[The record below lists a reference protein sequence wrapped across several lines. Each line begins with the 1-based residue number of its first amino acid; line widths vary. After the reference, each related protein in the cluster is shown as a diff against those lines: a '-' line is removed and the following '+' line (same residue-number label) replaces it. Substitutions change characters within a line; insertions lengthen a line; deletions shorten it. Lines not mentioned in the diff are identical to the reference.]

1 MPHIW
6 IEYSGNLA
14 LDTRA
19 LMRTVQ
25 AAAVG
30 DGSLFPLA
38 GARTRALRV
47 DDCLV
52 VDGHPDNAFVHVVL
66 RIGHGRNDAQK
77 AALGERVFQALT
89 TALAP
94 QMAARPL
101 GISMQIEE
109 ADPVLNY
116 KLNNYR
122 DYLAAR
128 AAQTSA
134 ALAAPPRTVVGAAL
148 NTRQALAALGNAV
161 DAPPYKAAPKA
172 PVLYIKP
179 VNTYAQDGD
188 VITLPA
194 DITEVQ
200 VGATLGVVFA
210 RRATRLSESEALD
223 VVAGYRVVADLSV
236 PHASYF
242 RPALKQQC
250 RDGFCPIGRD
260 LAPASAIANPD
271 ALDIEVW
278 VDGVVAQRASTAD
291 LVRPVARLIADVTQF
306 MSFEA
311 GDMLLVG
318 TPHDAPR
325 LRAGQRYDIR
335 IAQVGTLGN
344 SLAAAT
350 V

>member
-14 LDTRA
+14 LDTGA

-25 AAAVG
+25 AAAIG

-47 DDCLV
+47 DDCLI
-52 VDGHPDNAFVHVVL
+52 VDGHPDNAFVHVLL
-66 RIGHGRNDAQK
+66 RIGHGRSDAQK

-94 QMAARPL
+94 HLAARPL

-122 DYLAAR
+122 EHLAAR
-128 AAQTSA
+128 AAAARA

-148 NTRQALAALGNAV
+148 NTRQALEALGDAV
-161 DAPPYKAAPKA
+161 NAPPYLAAPKA

-179 VNTYAQDGD
+179 ANTYAQDGD

-194 DITEVQ
+194 DVDEIQ
-200 VGATLGVVFA
+200 VGASLGVVFA
-210 RRATRLSESEALD
+210 RRATRLTEAEALD
-223 VVAGYRVVADLSV
+223 HVAGYRVVADLSV

-260 LAPASAIANPD
+260 LAPASTITNPD
-271 ALDIEVW
+271 ALDIDVFI
-278 VDGVVAQRASTAD
+278 DGVLAQHASTAD

-306 MSFEA
+306 MSFDA

-318 TPHDAPR
+318 APHGAPR

-335 IAQVGTLGN
+335 ISQVGALAN
-344 SLAAAT
+344 PLAAAT

>member
-19 LMRTVQ
+19 LMRAVQ
-25 AAAVG
+25 GAAVG

-47 DDCLV
+47 DDCLI

-66 RIGHGRNDAQK
+66 RIGHGRTDAQK
-77 AALGERVFQALT
+77 AALGERVFLALN

-94 QMAARPL
+94 HLAMRPL

-116 KLNNYR
+116 KHNNYR
-122 DYLAAR
+122 HYLAQR
-128 AAQTSA
+128 AEAASA
-134 ALAAPPRTVVGAAL
+134 ALAQPPRTVVGVAL
-148 NTRQALAALGNAV
+148 NTRQSLDALGDAV
-161 DAPPYKAAPKA
+161 NAPPYKAAPRA

-179 VNTYAQDGD
+179 ANTYARDGD
-188 VITLPA
+188 TITLPA
-194 DITEVQ
+194 DVQEVQ
-200 VGATLGVVFA
+200 VGACLGVVFA
-210 RRATRLSESEALD
+210 RRASRVSQADALD
-223 VVAGYRVVADLSV
+223 YVAGYRVVADLCV
-236 PHASYF
+236 PHDSYF

-250 RDGFCPIGRD
+250 RDGFCPIGD
-260 LAPASAIANPD
+260 TLAPVSPAINPD
-271 ALDIEVW
+271 ALDIEVL
-278 VDGVVAQRASTAD
+278 VDGVVRQRASTAD
-291 LVRPVARLIADVTQF
+291 LFRPVARLIADVTEF
-306 MSFEA
+306 MSFDA
-311 GDMLLVG
+311 GDILLVG

-325 LRAGQRYDIR
+325 VRARQRYDIR

-344 SLAAAT
+344 TLAAT
-350 V
+350 

>member
-14 LDTRA
+14 LDTAA

-25 AAAVG
+25 RAAVG

-47 DDCLV
+47 DDYLV

-66 RIGHGRNDAQK
+66 RIGHGRSDAQQ

-89 TALAP
+89 SALAP
-94 QMAARPL
+94 HLAARPL

-128 AAQTSA
+128 AAQADA
-134 ALAAPPRTVVGAAL
+134 ALAAPPRTVVGTAL
-148 NTRQALAALGNAV
+148 NTRQWREALGSAME
-161 DAPPYKAAPKA
+161 APPYQAAPQA

-179 VNTYAQDGD
+179 ANTYAQDGD

-194 DITEVQ
+194 DVDEVQ

-210 RRATRLSESEALD
+210 RRTTRTSEADALD
-223 VVAGYRVVADLSV
+223 HVAGYRVVADLFV
-236 PHASYF
+236 PHASFF
-242 RPALKQQC
+242 RPALKAQC

-260 LAPASAIANPD
+260 LAPAATLANPD
-271 ALDIEVW
+271 ALDIEVY
-278 VDGVVAQRASTAD
+278 VDGELAQRASTAD

-318 TPHDAPR
+318 TPYDAPR
-325 LRAGQRYDIR
+325 VRAGQRYDIR
-335 IAQVGTLGN
+335 ISQVGALGN
-344 SLAAAT
+344 ALAAAPL
-350 V
+350 

>member
-14 LDTRA
+14 LDTQM

-25 AAAVG
+25 DAAVG

-47 DDCLV
+47 DDCLI

-66 RIGHGRNDAQK
+66 RIGHGRNAEQK

-89 TALAP
+89 AALAP

-122 DYLAAR
+122 EHLAAR
-128 AAQTSA
+128 AAA
-134 ALAAPPRTVVGAAL
+134 AAAPWPRTVVGAAL
-148 NTRQALAALGNAV
+148 NTRQALAAMGDAV

-179 VNTYAQDGD
+179 ANTYARHGA
-188 VITLPA
+188 VISLPA
-194 DITEVQ
+194 DVDEVEI
-200 VGATLGVVFA
+200 GACLGVVFA
-210 RRATRLSESEALD
+210 RRATRVSEAEALD
-223 VVAGYRVVADLSV
+223 YVAGYRVVADLSV

-242 RPALKQQC
+242 RPALKQKC
-250 RDGFCPIGRD
+250 RDGFCPIGQD
-260 LAPASAIANPD
+260 LAPAADVTDPD
-271 ALDIEVW
+271 ALDIEVR
-278 VDGVVAQRASTAD
+278 VDGQVAQRASTAD
-291 LVRPVARLIADVTQF
+291 LIRPVARLIADVTQF
-306 MSFEA
+306 MTLEA
-311 GDMLLVG
+311 GDILLMG
-318 TPHDAPR
+318 APHGAPR
-325 LRAGQRYDIR
+325 ARAGQRYDISISR
-335 IAQVGTLGN
+335 VGTLGN
-344 SLAAAT
+344 PLAAAGSAR
-350 V
+350 

>member
-6 IEYSGNLA
+6 IEYSGNLD
-14 LDTRA
+14 LDTRT

-25 AAAVG
+25 DAAVG

-47 DDCLV
+47 DDCLI

-66 RIGHGRNDAQK
+66 RIGHGRSDAQK
-77 AALGERVFQALT
+77 SALGERVFQALT
-89 TALAP
+89 TALASH
-94 QMAARPL
+94 MDAGPL
-101 GISMQIEE
+101 GISLQIEE

-128 AAQTSA
+128 AAKSA
-134 ALAAPPRTVVGAAL
+134 TEMALPRTVVGAAL
-148 NTRQALAALGNAV
+148 NTRQSLEALGDAV
-161 DAPPYKAAPKA
+161 NAPPYKAAPHA

-179 VNTYAQDGD
+179 ANTYAQDGD
-188 VITLPA
+188 TITLPA
-194 DITEVQ
+194 DVDEIEI
-200 VGATLGVVFA
+200 GACLAVEFS
-210 RRATRLSESEALD
+210 RRASRVTEAEALD
-223 VVAGYRVVADLSV
+223 HVAGYRVVADLSV

-242 RPALKQQC
+242 RPALKQKC

-260 LAPASAIANPD
+260 LVPTASVLNPD
-271 ALDIEVW
+271 ALDIEVH
-278 VDGVVAQRASTAD
+278 VDGVLAQRASTAD
-291 LVRPVARLIADVTQF
+291 LIRPVARLIADVTQF

-311 GDMLLVG
+311 GDLLLVG
-318 TPHDAPR
+318 APHGAPR
-325 LRAGQRYDIR
+325 ARAGQRYDIH
-335 IAQVGTLGN
+335 ISQVGTLGN
-344 SLAAAT
+344 PLAAAT

>member
-47 DDCLV
+47 DDCLI

-134 ALAAPPRTVVGAAL
+134 ALAAPPRSVVGAAL
-148 NTRQALAALGNAV
+148 NTRQALAALGSAV

-179 VNTYAQDGD
+179 ANTYAQDGD

-210 RRATRLSESEALD
+210 RRATRVSESEALD

-344 SLAAAT
+344 ALAAAT

>member
-14 LDTRA
+14 LDTQA

-25 AAAVG
+25 DAAVG

-47 DDCLV
+47 DDCLI

-66 RIGHGRNDAQK
+66 RIGHGRNAEQK

-89 TALAP
+89 AALAP

-122 DYLAAR
+122 EHLAAR
-128 AAQTSA
+128 AAA
-134 ALAAPPRTVVGAAL
+134 AATPWPRTVVGAAL
-148 NTRQALAALGNAV
+148 NTRQALAALGEAV

-179 VNTYAQDGD
+179 ANTYARNGD
-188 VITLPA
+188 VIALPA
-194 DITEVQ
+194 DVDEVE
-200 VGATLGVVFA
+200 VGACLGVVFA
-210 RRATRLSESEALD
+210 RRATRVSEAEALD
-223 VVAGYRVVADLSV
+223 YVAGYRVVADLSV

-242 RPALKQQC
+242 RPALKQKC
-250 RDGFCPIGRD
+250 RDGFCPIGQD
-260 LAPASAIANPD
+260 LAPVAAVGDVD
-271 ALDIEVW
+271 ALDIELRI
-278 VDGVVAQRASTAD
+278 DGQVAQRASTAD
-291 LVRPVARLIADVTQF
+291 LIRPVARLIADVTQF
-306 MSFEA
+306 MTLEA
-311 GDMLLVG
+311 GDILLAG
-318 TPHDAPR
+318 TPHGAPCA
-325 LRAGQRYDIR
+325 RAGQRYEISISR
-335 IAQVGTLGN
+335 VGTLGN
-344 SLAAAT
+344 ALAAAR
-350 V
+350 

>member
-14 LDTRA
+14 LDTHA

-25 AAAVG
+25 DAAVG

-47 DDCLV
+47 DDCLI

-66 RIGHGRNDAQK
+66 RIGHGRSDAQK
-77 AALGERVFQALT
+77 AALGERVFKALSA
-89 TALAP
+89 ALAP
-94 QMAARPL
+94 HMAMRPL

-116 KLNNYR
+116 KQNNYR

-128 AAQTSA
+128 AAQANA
-134 ALAAPPRTVVGAAL
+134 ALAGPPRTVVGAAL
-148 NTRQALAALGNAV
+148 NTRQSLDALGDSVN
-161 DAPPYKAAPKA
+161 APPYKAAPRA
-172 PVLYIKP
+172 PVLYVKP
-179 VNTYAQDGD
+179 ANTYARDGD
-188 VITLPA
+188 TIALPA
-194 DITEVQ
+194 DVDEIE
-200 VGATLGVVFA
+200 VGACLGVVFS
-210 RRATRLSESEALD
+210 RRATRVSEANALNH
-223 VVAGYRVVADLSV
+223 VAGYRVVADLSV

-242 RPALKQQC
+242 RPALKQKC
-250 RDGFCPIGRD
+250 RDGFCPMGD
-260 LAPASAIANPD
+260 TLTPVSAVADPD
-271 ALDIEVW
+271 ALDIEVS
-278 VDGVVAQRASTAD
+278 VDGVVVQRATTAD

-311 GDMLLVG
+311 GDILLVG

-325 LRAGQRYDIR
+325 VRAGQRYDIR
-335 IAQVGTLGN
+335 IEQVGTLGN
-344 SLAAAT
+344 MLAAAAT
-350 V
+350 

>member
-1 MPHIW
+1 
-6 IEYSGNLA
+6 
-14 LDTRA
+14 
-19 LMRTVQ
+19 
-25 AAAVG
+25 
-30 DGSLFPLA
+30 
-38 GARTRALRV
+38 
-47 DDCLV
+47 
-52 VDGHPDNAFVHVVL
+52 
-66 RIGHGRNDAQK
+66 
-77 AALGERVFQALT
+77 
-89 TALAP
+89 
-94 QMAARPL
+94 
-101 GISMQIEE
+101 
-109 ADPVLNY
+109 
-116 KLNNYR
+116 
-122 DYLAAR
+122 
-128 AAQTSA
+128 
-134 ALAAPPRTVVGAAL
+134 
-148 NTRQALAALGNAV
+148 
-161 DAPPYKAAPKA
+161 
-172 PVLYIKP
+172 VLYIKP
-179 VNTYAQDGD
+179 ANTYAQDGD

-210 RRATRLSESEALD
+210 RRATRLSETEALD

-344 SLAAAT
+344 ALAAAT

>member
-6 IEYSGNLA
+6 IEYSGNLD

-19 LMRTVQ
+19 LMRAVQ
-25 AAAVG
+25 HAAVG

-47 DDCLV
+47 DDCLI

-66 RIGHGRNDAQK
+66 RIGHGRSDAQK
-77 AALGERVFQALT
+77 AALGERVFHALT

-94 QMAARPL
+94 HMAARPL

-122 DYLAAR
+122 EHLAAR
-128 AAQTSA
+128 AAQAEA
-134 ALAAPPRTVVGAAL
+134 ALAAPPRTVVGVAL
-148 NTRQALAALGNAV
+148 NTRQSLDALGAAV
-161 DAPPYKAAPKA
+161 HAPPYQAAPKA

-179 VNTYAQDGD
+179 ANTYAQEGD

-194 DITEVQ
+194 DVTEVQ
-200 VGATLGVVFA
+200 IGACLGVVFA
-210 RRATRLSESEALD
+210 RRATRLSEADALD
-223 VVAGYRVVADLSV
+223 HVAGYRVVADVSV

-250 RDGFCPIGRD
+250 RDGFCPMGRS
-260 LAPASAIANPD
+260 LTPTAAIANPD
-271 ALDIEVW
+271 ALDIEVF
-278 VDGVVAQRASTAD
+278 VDGMLAQRASTAD
-291 LVRPVARLIADVTQF
+291 LIRPVARLIADVTQF

-318 TPHDAPR
+318 APHDAPR
-325 LRAGQRYDIR
+325 LRAGQRYEIR
-335 IAQVGTLGN
+335 IAQVGTLAN
-344 SLAAAT
+344 AVAAASA
-350 V
+350 

>member
-14 LDTRA
+14 LDTQA

-25 AAAVG
+25 DAAVG

-47 DDCLV
+47 DDCLI

-66 RIGHGRNDAQK
+66 RIGHGRNAEQK
-77 AALGERVFQALT
+77 AALGERVFQALSA
-89 TALAP
+89 ALAP

-122 DYLAAR
+122 EHLAAR
-128 AAQTSA
+128 AMA
-134 ALAAPPRTVVGAAL
+134 AAAPWPRTVVGAAL
-148 NTRQALAALGNAV
+148 NTRQALAALGDAV
-161 DAPPYKAAPKA
+161 DSAPYKAAPKA

-179 VNTYAQDGD
+179 ANTYARNGD

-194 DITEVQ
+194 DVDAVE
-200 VGATLGVVFA
+200 VGACLGVVFA
-210 RRATRLSESEALD
+210 RRATRVSEAEALD
-223 VVAGYRVVADLSV
+223 YVAGYRVVADLSV

-242 RPALKQQC
+242 RPALKQKC
-250 RDGFCPIGRD
+250 RDGFCPIGQD
-260 LAPASAIANPD
+260 LAPAAAVGDPGS
-271 ALDIEVW
+271 LDIEVRI
-278 VDGVVAQRASTAD
+278 DGQVAQRASTAD
-291 LVRPVARLIADVTQF
+291 LIRPLARLIADVTQF
-306 MSFEA
+306 MTLEA
-311 GDMLLVG
+311 GDILLAG
-318 TPHDAPR
+318 APHGAPQA
-325 LRAGQRYDIR
+325 RAGQRYDIR
-335 IAQVGTLGN
+335 IARVGELGN
-344 SLAAAT
+344 SLAAAR
-350 V
+350 

>member
-14 LDTRA
+14 LDSHA

-25 AAAVG
+25 DAAVG

-38 GARTRALRV
+38 GARTRAVRV
-47 DDCLV
+47 DDCLI

-66 RIGHGRNDAQK
+66 RIGHGRSGAQK
-77 AALGERVFQALT
+77 SALGDRVFQALSA
-89 TALAP
+89 ALAP
-94 QMAARPL
+94 HMAMRPL

-116 KLNNYR
+116 KQNNYR

-128 AAQTSA
+128 AAQANA
-134 ALAAPPRTVVGAAL
+134 ALAGPPRTVVGAAL
-148 NTRQALAALGNAV
+148 NTHQSLDALGDSVN
-161 DAPPYKAAPKA
+161 APPYKAAPRA

-179 VNTYAQDGD
+179 ANTYARDGD
-188 VITLPA
+188 TITLPA
-194 DITEVQ
+194 DVDEVE
-200 VGATLGVVFA
+200 VGACLGVVFS
-210 RRATRLSESEALD
+210 RRATRVSEARALD
-223 VVAGYRVVADLSV
+223 HVAGYRVVADLSV

-242 RPALKQQC
+242 RPALKQKC
-250 RDGFCPIGRD
+250 RDGFCPMGD
-260 LAPASAIANPD
+260 TLTPASAVADPN
-271 ALDIEVW
+271 ALDIEVR
-278 VDGVVAQRASTAD
+278 VDGVVVQRASTAD

-318 TPHDAPR
+318 APHDAPR
-325 LRAGQRYDIR
+325 VRAGQRYDIR
-335 IAQVGTLGN
+335 IVQVGMLGN
-344 SLAAAT
+344 TLAAAAT
-350 V
+350 